1 MLADDDLKSLADD
14 IKTNGLQQPIVID
27 DADAELGER
36 TNDQAAAEP
45 FVHVAHLLNSKGRR
59 FRLAV
64 GLTEIR

>member
-1 MLADDDLKSLADD
+1 LADD

-45 FVHVAHLLNSKGRR
+45 FVHVAHLLNSKADVSGS
-59 FRLAV
+59 LW
-64 GLTEIR
+64 G